1 MKRIKKNILLYSVIF
16 YNSMEINWFNR
27 VIKTNRI
34 IKKQNKSELNKD
46 VLYFLNDWL
55 FNQSIIIISNV
66 RIIFQ
71 K

>member
-16 YNSMEINWFNR
+16 YNSMEINWFNK
-27 VIKTNRI
+27 VIKTNWI

-55 FNQSIIIISNV
+55 FNQSIIIISNI

>member
-27 VIKTNRI
+27 VIKTNGI